1 MAQLELLPGNSAPRI
16 SWVGVGHF
24 RSSLVEEVRFLTESV
39 RRPTLACVVITKN
52 EEQNIVDCLASAR
65 WADELI
71 VVDAESADKTV
82 ELARTSQA
90 KVVVQPWLGF
100 GLQKNFGMTQAASDW
115 IFILDADER
124 VTEELRHELRA
135 CLDHWQPGAPVAYRI
150 PRRNFFYGA
159 WVRRAGVYPDYQV
172 RLFRRGTAQY
182 NDVAV
187 HENLLV
193 EGVIGTLAG
202 HLDHYTERR
211 IQDHFKKF
219 GLYTTL
225 AAQEKGKQVRT
236 VRWIDLIFRPVVV
249 FGKTYL
255 VKQGFRDGVRGLI
268 VCVFTSMYTF
278 VKYAKLW
285 DAMRQAVAPLDRR

>member
-1 MAQLELLPGNSAPRI
+1 M
-16 SWVGVGHF
+16 
-24 RSSLVEEVRFLTESV
+24 TES
-39 RRPTLACVVITKN
+39 ACRSTVACIVITKN
-52 EEQNIVDCLASAR
+52 EERNIAGCLASAR

-71 VVDAESADKTV
+71 VVDAESADRTV
-82 ELARTSQA
+82 ELARASGA
-90 KVVVQPWLGF
+90 KVFVQPWPGF
-100 GLQKNFGMTQAASDW
+100 GLQKNFGMAQASSDW
-115 IFILDADER
+115 ILILDADER
-124 VTEELRHELRA
+124 VTEDLRDEVRA
-135 CLDHWQPGAPVAYRI
+135 CLGRWQLGAPLAYRI

-172 RLFRRGTAQY
+172 RLFRRGCAQY

-193 EGVIGTLAG
+193 EGEIGTLTG

-225 AAQEKGKQVRT
+225 AAQEKAKKIRT
-236 VRWIDLIFRPVVV
+236 VSWVDLIFRPLVV

-255 VKQGFRDGVRGLI
+255 LKQGFRDGVQGLI
-268 VCVFTSMYTF
+268 VCVFASMYTF

-285 DAMRQAVAPLDRR
+285 DATRQAAAQLDRR

>member
-1 MAQLELLPGNSAPRI
+1 MDLKAEGMPST
-16 SWVGVGHF
+16 V
-24 RSSLVEEVRFLTESV
+24 
-39 RRPTLACVVITKN
+39 ACIVITKN
-52 EEQNIVDCLASAR
+52 EEQNIADCLASAR

-82 ELARTSQA
+82 ELAHASGA
-90 KVVVQPWLGF
+90 KVFVRPWPGF
-100 GLQKNFGMTQAASDW
+100 GLQKNFGMAQASSDW
-115 IFILDADER
+115 ILILDADER
-124 VTEELRHELRA
+124 VTEELRDEVRA
-135 CLDHWQPGAPVAYRI
+135 CLDRWQPSAPVACRI

-172 RLFRRGTAQY
+172 RLFRRGSAQY

-193 EGVIGTLAG
+193 EGAIGTVAG

-219 GLYTTL
+219 SLYTTL
-225 AAQEKGKQVRT
+225 AAQEKAKRVRT
-236 VRWIDLIFRPVVV
+236 VRWIDLAFRPLVVLV
-249 FGKTYL
+249 KTYVL
-255 VKQGFRDGVRGLI
+255 KQGFRDGVRGLI
-268 VCVFTSMYTF
+268 VCVFASMYTF

-285 DAMRQAVAPLDRR
+285 DATRQAAAPLDHR